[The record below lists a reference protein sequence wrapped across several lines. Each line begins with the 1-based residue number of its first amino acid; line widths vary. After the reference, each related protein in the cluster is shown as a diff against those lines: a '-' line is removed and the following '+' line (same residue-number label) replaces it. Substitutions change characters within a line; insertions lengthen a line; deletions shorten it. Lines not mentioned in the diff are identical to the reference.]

1 MITERQTKSLTK
13 SIDKF
18 NADLEAYFEAN
29 GERGTV
35 IGYAPAYLYE
45 VKVNKTSVKV
55 SDCDGMEYTVKTE
68 TDLDEVKEAIK
79 YDRRRLAKAW
89 RVFKSDNPDWELER
103 DIEDEE

>member
-1 MITERQTKSLTK
+1 MLTTRLVNE
-13 SIDKF
+13 SS
-18 NADLEAYFEAN
+18 DLEAYFEAN
-29 GERGTV
+29 GERDLPLIDCTV

-55 SDCDGMEYTVKTE
+55 TDCDGMEYTVKTE
-68 TDLDEVKEAIK
+68 ADLDEVKEAIK